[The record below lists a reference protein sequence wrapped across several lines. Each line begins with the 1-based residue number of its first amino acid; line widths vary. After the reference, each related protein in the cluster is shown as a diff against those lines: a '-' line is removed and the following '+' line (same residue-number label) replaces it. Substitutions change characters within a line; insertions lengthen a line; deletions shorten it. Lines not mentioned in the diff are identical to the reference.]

1 MANQERNNPDQQDDL
16 IDRTPRSQDSR
27 EVDARPTDKWVP
39 PSYLPVP
46 DPQDGWAFRW
56 IRTSMVGKADN
67 TNVSNKFRQGWVPV
81 KASDHPEINMMSDV
95 ESRFPENIEIGGL
108 LLCKAPREMVDQRN
122 QHYAQVA
129 QNQMEAVDRNFM
141 RENDPRMPL
150 LNPERK
156 TRTTFGRS

>member
-1 MANQERNNPDQQDDL
+1 MANDKRTDLDQQDDL
-16 IDRTPRSQDSR
+16 IDRTPRSHDNR
-27 EVDARPTDKWVP
+27 EAAGRPSDKWVP

-67 TNVSNKFRQGWVPV
+67 TNVSSKFRQGWVPV
-81 KASDHPEINMMSDV
+81 KASDHPEIQVMSDRGS
-95 ESRFPENIEIGGL
+95 EFPDNIEIGGL
-108 LLCKAPREMVDQRN
+108 LLCKAPQEMIDQRN
-122 QHYAQVA
+122 QHYAKVA
-129 QNQMEAVDRNFM
+129 QTQMEAVDRNFL

-150 LNPERK
+150 LNPDRK